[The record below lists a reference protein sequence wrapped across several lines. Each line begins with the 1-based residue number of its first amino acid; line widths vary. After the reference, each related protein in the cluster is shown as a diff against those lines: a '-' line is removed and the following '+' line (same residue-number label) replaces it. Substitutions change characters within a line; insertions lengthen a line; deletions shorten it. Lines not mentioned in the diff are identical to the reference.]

1 MHEVASMMHLCPD
14 LAHHGLLVSV
24 LVLVLLPVLI
34 PVSVLVLVLVLVHVL
49 VHVLL
54 VRVHMASD
62 IEQSAYSPP
71 GSI

>member
-1 MHEVASMMHLCPD
+1 MMHICPD
-14 LAHHGLLVSV
+14 LAYQGLLVSV

-34 PVSVLVLVLVLVHVL
+34 PVSVLVLVLV
-49 VHVLL
+49 HVLL

-62 IEQSAYSPP
+62 IEQSAYSLP

>member
-14 LAHHGLLVSV
+14 LAHQGLLASV

-34 PVSVLVLVLVLVHVL
+34 PVSVLVPVLVLVHVL

-54 VRVHMASD
+54 VPLFHVTAVTFYTHH
-62 IEQSAYSPP
+62 Q
-71 GSI
+71 